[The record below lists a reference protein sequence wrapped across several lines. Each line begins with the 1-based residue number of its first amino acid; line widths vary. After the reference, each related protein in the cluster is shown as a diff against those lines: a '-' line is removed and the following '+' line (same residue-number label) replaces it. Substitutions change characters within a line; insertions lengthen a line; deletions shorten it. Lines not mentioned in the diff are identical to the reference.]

1 MGTRT
6 DAYLGCKRCLPA
18 APASF
23 SSLLLSE
30 KHLFGKFP
38 VLTLQHRWAGKV
50 GPPHR
55 CGTGP
60 ALLPGS
66 LWGSL
71 GPPDGPRRL
80 LKGHFSVD
88 RGEGLGLRG
97 SVVGWRGEAAPECG
111 WRLPWSLAQC

>member
-1 MGTRT
+1 M
-6 DAYLGCKRCLPA
+6 
-18 APASF
+18 
-23 SSLLLSE
+23 
-30 KHLFGKFP
+30 
-38 VLTLQHRWAGKV
+38 

-60 ALLPGS
+60 KLLPGS